1 MAPTK
6 YLVGTTLTTS
16 GITRVTRKGRPN
28 YPIDFKRHLAVLAC
42 EPAISV
48 AKLALEHGINAN
60 MLFKWRRH
68 YRAGLLGKPQSAP
81 VAVELPYASP
91 APTLLPVVTS
101 PPKRRVDS
109 VGVTRPAML
118 EIVVG
123 GTTVRVI
130 GEVERD
136 ALRMV
141 LDCLAERT

>member
-68 YRAGLLGKPQSAP
+68 YRA
-81 VAVELPYASP
+81 
-91 APTLLPVVTS
+91 
-101 PPKRRVDS
+101 
-109 VGVTRPAML
+109 
-118 EIVVG
+118 
-123 GTTVRVI
+123 
-130 GEVERD
+130 
-136 ALRMV
+136 
-141 LDCLAERT
+141 